1 MSINSLQELGSD
13 IQSATKRIEEY
24 NKNKSNMD
32 ENYVSL
38 KKKLKQIIDTQWKAY
53 YKIMAL
59 EQRFNKLENMQSKE
73 KSLNKRIE
81 ELENNIK
88 NINKRLEKH
97 SSLEKKINILNT
109 KTNVLE
115 KYRYLS
121 PQESKDIDQFG
132 FKKEQIVSKIKE
144 KLDKIE
150 SSSQRSERLEIITDL
165 FKYM

>member
-1 MSINSLQELGSD
+1 MDLE
-13 IQSATKRIEEY
+13 KRC
-24 NKNKSNMD
+24 
-32 ENYVSL
+32 
-38 KKKLKQIIDTQWKAY
+38 
-53 YKIMAL
+53 
-59 EQRFNKLENMQSKE
+59 NKLENMQSKE

-88 NINKRLEKH
+88 NINKSLKKH
-97 SSLEKKINILNT
+97 SSLEKKINTLNT

-132 FKKEQIVSKIKE
+132 FKKEQIVSNIKE

-165 FKYM
+165 FKYMLDPEVRKFIGYFDVFKQVLKNKMIEIYSQEPSRFIYKSYRTIFSERIPLD